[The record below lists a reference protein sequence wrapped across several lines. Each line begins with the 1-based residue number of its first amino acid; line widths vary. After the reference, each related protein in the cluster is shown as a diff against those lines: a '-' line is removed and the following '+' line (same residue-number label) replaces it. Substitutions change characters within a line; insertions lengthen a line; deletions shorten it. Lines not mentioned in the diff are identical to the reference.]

1 MLEIEYNKIF
11 GLMEA
16 YAALGSKER
25 KTLHYLFKMD
35 IFKGSYS
42 QLARQIKMDAGNLRN
57 TLKYLE
63 ALGIIYAMMKA

>member
-42 QLARQIKMDAGNLRN
+42 QLARQIKR
-57 TLKYLE
+57 K
-63 ALGIIYAMMKA
+63 